1 MVNTRLGRQNIDWI
15 ALTVY
20 ICLLVIG
27 WLMLYAVTYDAEV
40 PRSYLKLST
49 EIGKQTLWMII
60 SLVLFALAF
69 AVDWK
74 FWSTFSFLIY
84 AICMVLLLLVLVF
97 GAEVKGSKS
106 WFQFGVISFQP
117 SELAKFGTALA
128 VSSYLSLSSSNIKIL
143 KHLGVTLGLILLPM
157 FLILLQ
163 PDAGSAAVMFSF
175 FIVLYRAGLSPAY
188 YIIAFSLLTVIIL
201 SLIYSGALVSY
212 LALCVLCIIFSLRL
226 ENNRVWIPLSLLLAY
241 LAILVF
247 HNYRERKPRLLT
259 LGLTSL
265 VLATMMSFASSF
277 SFNLLKPHQQDRIN
291 VWLNPDK
298 CDPRGSL
305 YNLIQAKTAIGSGGF
320 SGKGYLKGNM
330 TQNNFIPE
338 QATDFIFAAIGEEQG
353 FVGIFGVVLLFLIL
367 LIRLTVIA
375 ERAKNNFIKYYA
387 YSVAGILF
395 FHFFIN
401 IGMTMGIMPV
411 IGIPLPFLSR
421 GGSSLAIFSL
431 MIALAIKM
439 DTARNR

>member
-1 MVNTRLGRQNIDWI
+1 
-15 ALTVY
+15 
-20 ICLLVIG
+20 
-27 WLMLYAVTYDAEV
+27 MLYAVTYDAEA
-40 PRSYLKLST
+40 PQKFLNFST
-49 EIGKQTLWMII
+49 QIGKQTLWLII

-69 AVDWK
+69 VIDWK

-84 AICMVLLLLVLVF
+84 AICIFLLLLVLLF
-97 GAEVKGSKS
+97 GTEVKGSKS
-106 WFQFGVISFQP
+106 WFQFGTISFQP

-128 VSSYLSLSSSNIKIL
+128 VSSYLSLSSSNIKL
-143 KHLGVTLGLILLPM
+143 PKHLGITLGLILLPM
-157 FLILLQ
+157 ILILLQ
-163 PDAGSAAVMFSF
+163 PDAGSAAVMVSF
-175 FIVLYRAGLSPAY
+175 FLVLYRAGLSSAF
-188 YIIAFSLLTVIIL
+188 YIIAASLLSVIIL
-201 SLIYSGALVSY
+201 SLIYGAPIISY
-212 LALCVLCIIFSLRL
+212 LALCVLCIIFSIRL
-226 ENNRVWIPLSLLLAY
+226 ENKRVWIPLSLLLSTFTLIFFFRVPILY
-241 LAILVF
+241 LFAGMLCYLLILVF
-247 HNYRERKPRLLT
+247 HNYRERNPKLIA
-259 LGLTSL
+259 LGITSL
-265 VLATMMSFASSF
+265 ALAAVF
-277 SFNLLKPHQQDRIN
+277 SFLSSYTLNMLKPHQQDRIN

-367 LIRLTVIA
+367 LIRLTVIG

-387 YSVAGILF
+387 YSIAGILF

-411 IGIPLPFLSR
+411 LGIPLPFLSR